1 MIKAYID
8 CNILIDWLLDR
19 EPYSY
24 YAAKVIEYTEK
35 KKIRS
40 YISVLTLANIYY
52 IITKELNKKVGNEF
66 LKDAMKLFS
75 FAGMTEKTIIKSIE
89 KPNRDFEDALHYNV
103 AIEYGLDYIITR
115 NKRDFPDSTDV
126 AIVDAEE
133 FIKKVIK

>member
-8 CNILIDWLLDR
+8 CNILIDWLIDQ

-40 YISVLTLANIYY
+40 YISVLTLANTYY
-52 IITKELNKKVGNEF
+52 IITKELNKKVGYEF

-75 FAGMTEKTIIKSIE
+75 FVEMTEKTIIKSIE
-89 KPNRDFEDALHYNV
+89 KMYRAFEDALHYNV